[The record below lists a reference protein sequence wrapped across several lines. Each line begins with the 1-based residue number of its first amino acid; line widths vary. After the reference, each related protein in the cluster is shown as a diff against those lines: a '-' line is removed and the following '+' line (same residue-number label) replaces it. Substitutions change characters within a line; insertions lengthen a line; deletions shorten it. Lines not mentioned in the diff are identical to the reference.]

1 MRKQKINQKEQVK
14 QEAQRIE
21 IAAMEFLLVLE
32 NHLDSQAIRIKK
44 KKFWIE
50 IWEYLSS
57 LDKWEPLETVSS
69 IYNFW
74 IGKFLAI
81 WAIIWKNF
89 GKGKRAFE
97 NILKFLGAEIFSLA
111 FLYWRENERK
121 KILLFWKN
129 FSCKKIF
136 LPFKFAHIDK
146 KLFRKERIEIS

>member
-69 IYNFW
+69 IYNF
-74 IGKFLAI
+74 
-81 WAIIWKNF
+81 
-89 GKGKRAFE
+89 
-97 NILKFLGAEIFSLA
+97 
-111 FLYWRENERK
+111 
-121 KILLFWKN
+121 
-129 FSCKKIF
+129 
-136 LPFKFAHIDK
+136 
-146 KLFRKERIEIS
+146 